1 MHQRMVRAMS
11 WVMRGTNGL
20 HITCRTKAM
29 AMLCTSFTSS
39 TMAPIDGGVLISVI
53 VLFVSFSWAK
63 TCCSDRKRAHRVR
76 PLKWI
81 VSS

>member
-1 MHQRMVRAMS
+1 MVRAMS

-20 HITCRTKAM
+20 HITYRTKAM

-53 VLFVSFSWAK
+53 VIVLFVVFFLGEDVLFLTGS
-63 TCCSDRKRAHRVR
+63 AHIGCI
-76 PLKWI
+76 L
-81 VSS
+81 